1 MKFSLTNETAAQWPH
16 SHPQYSM
23 PVGSN
28 FLVSAKGLRY
38 LIMEREEN
46 FCWTSAAHQRGAG
59 ELLNREKLPLK
70 IGINSV

>member
-1 MKFSLTNETAAQWPH
+1 
-16 SHPQYSM
+16 M